1 LRKGDFRPVYV
12 KVRDSIPREEKE
24 YLDRSV
30 LGHLLGW
37 RIYRDSRCIFCFV
50 SFRSEIDT
58 RGILEAALEGG
69 KTVAVPRVDP
79 RAHEMRAFVIRDPAR
94 DLTPGF
100 HGILEPAAFCEEAR
114 DDAIELVIAP
124 GLAFTPRGDRIG
136 YGGGF
141 YDRFLKMHYNII
153 NCALTYDRLVV
164 DSLPVKEHDRAV
176 DYLITETGVK
186 QTRSVA
192 R

>member
-1 LRKGDFRPVYV
+1 LGKGDFRSAYR
-12 KVRDSIPREEKE
+12 KIRDSIPRDQKE
-24 YLDRSV
+24 SMDRSIF
-30 LGHLLGW
+30 GHLLGW
-37 RIYRDSRCIFCFV
+37 RVYRDARGIFCFV

-58 RGILEAALEGG
+58 MGILEAALAEG
-69 KTVAVPRVDP
+69 KTVAVPRIDP
-79 RAHEMRAFVIRDPAR
+79 LAKEMKAYVVGDLKR

-100 HGILEPAAFCEEAR
+100 YGILEPELSCEEAR

-124 GLAFTPRGDRIG
+124 GLAFTPRGDRLG

-141 YDRFLKMHYNII
+141 YDRFIKKHYTIAS
-153 NCALTYDRLVV
+153 CALTYDRLVV
-164 DSLPVKEHDRAV
+164 DALPVKEHDRAV

-186 QTRSVA
+186 PTRSIE